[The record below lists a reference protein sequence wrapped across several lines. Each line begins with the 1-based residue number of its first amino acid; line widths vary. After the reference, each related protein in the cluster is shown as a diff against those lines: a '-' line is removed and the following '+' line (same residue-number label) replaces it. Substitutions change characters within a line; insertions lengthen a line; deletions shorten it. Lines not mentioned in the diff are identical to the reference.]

1 MARATSYSNES
12 EIRISMLDYLQNV
25 LNLRAC
31 QESDIDLLLKL
42 FNDVSVQRTILVD
55 YAVPRGPKFKE
66 KLEKMAYDAA
76 LFVIIE
82 TKDKKEF
89 AGFASLDLEHRK
101 HRDSRGDQVYRQLS
115 LGLHRVSLGVLS
127 PNEAAYKLYK
137 TIGSVEEGRL
147 RKAFW
152 LDGEWIDDVRMAI
165 SEEGWAALK
174 AYSSS

>member
-1 MARATSYSNES
+1 
-12 EIRISMLDYLQNV
+12 
-25 LNLRAC
+25 
-31 QESDIDLLLKL
+31 
-42 FNDVSVQRTILVD
+42 
-55 YAVPRGPKFKE
+55 
-66 KLEKMAYDAA
+66 MAYDAA

-101 HRDSRGDQVYRQLS
+101 HRDSRYAIALASEFWGKGYASEVTKFI
-115 LGLHRVSLGVLS
+115 
-127 PNEAAYKLYK
+127 AAYKLYK